1 MTCEKPELQQK
12 LYRFVRCELE
22 DAEEQRLVV
31 EHLETC
37 GACRNVF
44 QELQWVMGSMRPS
57 TTEEHAELMREL
69 RRDIEDTPSDVEGG
83 PEPEARSLLHR
94 LKQWL
99 SRGGGSA

>member
-12 LYRFVRCELE
+12 LYRFVRRELD

-37 GACRNVF
+37 TACRSVF

-57 TTEEHAELMREL
+57 TAEEHAELMREL
-69 RRDIEDTPSDVEGG
+69 RRNIEDTASDVNGGTDPEGRG
-83 PEPEARSLLHR
+83 LLHR
-94 LKQWL
+94 IKQWL
-99 SRGGGSA
+99 ARGGGSA